1 YRSSIIR
8 PACPVSISLYLHDAL
23 PIYGL
28 EHSIDIAKKYRD
40 AGVDMFHIS
49 SGGEAPAG
57 KVKPANHPGYQIP
70 FARAYKEALNVP
82 VIRSEEHTSE
92 LQSRENLVCRL
103 LLEKKK

>member
-82 VIRSEEHTSE
+82 VIAVGILEDPALAEATIANGDAE
-92 LQSRENLVCRL
+92 LV
-103 LLEKKK
+103 